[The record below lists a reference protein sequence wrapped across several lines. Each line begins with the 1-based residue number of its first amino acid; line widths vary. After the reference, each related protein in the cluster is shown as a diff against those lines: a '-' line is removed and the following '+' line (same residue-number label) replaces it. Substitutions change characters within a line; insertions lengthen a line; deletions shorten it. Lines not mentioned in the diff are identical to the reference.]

1 MEVDLPAP
9 VEPLMSA
16 ALLSI
21 LMATLEQTVSQ
32 NYPADA
38 IPTSWPKKLR

>member
-16 ALLSI
+16 ALLGI
-21 LMATLEQTVSQ
+21 LMAASEQTVSQ
-32 NYPADA
+32 NYPADP
-38 IPTSWPKKLR
+38 IPSSWPKKLR